1 MLIKLIKKII
11 NKIRIWRTECFYK
24 KHIGYAD
31 HNQFLKRCPCCH
43 KKSALGLFK
52 DVNNM
57 YDEQGVIE
65 NDIYCNYCKDVVA
78 HWAYGSIG
86 LPYNAKTKK
95 KIELNE
101 ECPF

>member
-11 NKIRIWRTECFYK
+11 NKIKIWRTECFYK

-43 KKSALGLFK
+43 KKSAPGLFK
-52 DVNNM
+52 DINFE
-57 YDEQGVIE
+57 YDEQGVVE
-65 NDIYCNYCKDVVA
+65 NDIYCNHCKDIVA
-78 HWAYGSIG
+78 HWAYGSISTVY
-86 LPYNAKTKK
+86 PTKYEK
-95 KIELNE
+95 KINNFE